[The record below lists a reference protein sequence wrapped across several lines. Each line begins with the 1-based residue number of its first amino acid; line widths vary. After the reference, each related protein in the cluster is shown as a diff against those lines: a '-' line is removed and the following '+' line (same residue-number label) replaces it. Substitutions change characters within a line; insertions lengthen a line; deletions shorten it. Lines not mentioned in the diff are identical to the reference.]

1 MHGIDDFE
9 VGVFWFL
16 EADAFGAIGE
26 VADLDCDF
34 IVLVDFNVLEDH
46 LCGDDLEGL
55 CVDGVLFG
63 GGTTLGEAGLTLH
76 H

>member
-1 MHGIDDFE
+1 
-9 VGVFWFL
+9 L

-26 VADLDCDF
+26 VADLDGDF
-34 IVLVDFNVLEDH
+34 IVLVDFDVLEDH

-55 CVDGVLFG
+55 GVDGVLLG
-63 GGTTLGEAGLTLH
+63 GGATLGEAGLTLH